1 MSGPNP
7 AYDPENIFAKI
18 IDGKIPSSKI
28 FETDDVLAILDAFP
42 MAPGHSLLMP
52 KEKGYITIMDMP
64 ADKAAA
70 LLKELPKLSAMV
82 MKATGAEGCNV
93 VQNNLPAAGQV
104 VPHVHFHVL
113 PRIEGDGLCQ
123 LGKSGAMIEKDAA
136 EMMIA
141 KMTAE

>member
-28 FETDDVLAILDAFP
+28 FETDDVRAKSAGCRQQQELNIGRSRHTSQFEPMRYDSVRPSTGQWNLPHHFKLDSGHCEKVLAILDAFP

-64 ADKAAA
+64 ADKV
-70 LLKELPKLSAMV
+70 S
-82 MKATGAEGCNV
+82 T
-93 VQNNLPAAGQV
+93 
-104 VPHVHFHVL
+104 
-113 PRIEGDGLCQ
+113 
-123 LGKSGAMIEKDAA
+123 S
-136 EMMIA
+136 
-141 KMTAE
+141 